1 VPTRWASALHRART
15 PRPMA
20 STARVMIPCDF
31 LGGRALLRDFGLE
44 AGRERLRAAEPERV
58 EPRAGARPPERL
70 DARDPRAGADDRE
83 EPLAERARDV
93 RGEADVRDAMG
104 ARLAGNPTN
113 HGSHTRNTLVVAGF
127 GGIRPDEGSAPV
139 TSQPSGSAPARPQSH
154 PNPDQSTRAVCRN
167 HRAILSSEPRSW
179 RRPAPTHQ
187 RLGKWPAPGRKN
199 CGG

>member
-1 VPTRWASALHRART
+1 VVDRRA
-15 PRPMA
+15 
-20 STARVMIPCDF
+20 
-31 LGGRALLRDFGLE
+31 
-44 AGRERLRAAEPERV
+44 
-58 EPRAGARPPERL
+58 
-70 DARDPRAGADDRE
+70 DPRADLRLVERDPDRPDRWE
-83 EPLAERARDV
+83 DRWEEREVDRDVDRARGREDLEPLAERARDV

-139 TSQPSGSAPARPQSH
+139 TAQPSGSAPARPRSH

-167 HRAILSSEPRSW
+167 HRANLSSEPRSW